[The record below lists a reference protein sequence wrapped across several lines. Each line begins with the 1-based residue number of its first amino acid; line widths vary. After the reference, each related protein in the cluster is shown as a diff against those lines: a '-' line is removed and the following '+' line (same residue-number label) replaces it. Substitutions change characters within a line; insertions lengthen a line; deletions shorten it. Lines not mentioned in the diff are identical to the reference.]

1 MSETPKD
8 IIEEVKGKLTANPDA
23 GEKVNLVL
31 QFVVNG
37 EGGGNWWIDLTKK
50 PGEIEEGINEDAA
63 STITMDAT
71 DFVEMMKKEANP
83 INLFMS
89 GKLKVEGDMA
99 AAMKLQIILDL

>member
-8 IIEEVKGKLTANPDA
+8 IIEKVKGKLSANPDA
-23 GEKVNLVL
+23 GEKVNVIL
-31 QFVVNG
+31 QFIVNG
-37 EGGGNWWIDLTKK
+37 EGGSNWWIDLTKK
-50 PGEIEEGINEDAA
+50 PGEIEEGMNEGAT
-63 STITMDAT
+63 STIIMDAT

-99 AAMKLQIILDL
+99 AAMKLQNILDL